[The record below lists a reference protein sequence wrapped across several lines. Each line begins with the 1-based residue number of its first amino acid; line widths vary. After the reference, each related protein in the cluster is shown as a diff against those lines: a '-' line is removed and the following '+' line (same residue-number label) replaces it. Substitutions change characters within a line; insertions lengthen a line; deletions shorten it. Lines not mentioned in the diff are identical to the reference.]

1 MIDGFYFFD
10 NEDAYRLSY
19 LMRKMPSPQPLNFTM
34 TEGMTEDFFGAWDS
48 DSEDDQFSM
57 GSPSE
62 WQTIFDI
69 P

>member
-1 MIDGFYFFD
+1 
-10 NEDAYRLSY
+10 
-19 LMRKMPSPQPLNFTM
+19 MRKMPSPQPLHFTM

-48 DSEDDQFSM
+48 NSEDDQFSM
-57 GSPSE
+57 GNPSE